1 MVETDNM
8 LNRSVWV
15 SDEQEMSELG
25 KQMQQGII
33 KDRTRNIAIYLTM

>member
-8 LNRSVWV
+8 LNGSVWV

-33 KDRTRNIAIYLTM
+33 KDTTRNIAIHLTM